1 MTKEEAL
8 AAIGARM
15 RATGFLR
22 IAGCVLVYFWAR
34 GWVNYGVQGFSPEGA
49 ERIDFGFDTMPLI
62 LLPTVVAFWSD
73 GIGMTILFL
82 FGASVVSFFSPF
94 AVALPLFL
102 QTGPLQPSVLIEAA
116 AISWPVAFCVLIGIW
131 RMTSIKQKIELD
143 QKAQRELHE
152 WQEQRRREREQQNER
167 EEAKRQQEQR
177 RREEEARDRQKQHEE
192 AKRQQEARSECK
204 WWEVLGIS
212 PEATLA
218 DAQKAYRLMMRQYHP
233 DKVAGLGPE
242 LIQLAEQKS
251 RELNAALD
259 QAKQQARR

>member
-49 ERIDFGFDTMPLI
+49 ERIDLGFDTMPLI

-131 RMTSIKQKIELD
+131 RMTSIK
-143 QKAQRELHE
+143 
-152 WQEQRRREREQQNER
+152 
-167 EEAKRQQEQR
+167 
-177 RREEEARDRQKQHEE
+177 EEEARDRQKQHEE
-192 AKRQQEARSECK
+192 AKRQQEARRECK

-259 QAKQQARR
+259 QAKQQACH

>member
-8 AAIGARM
+8 AAIGARI

-49 ERIDFGFDTMPLI
+49 ERIDLGFDTMPLI

-131 RMTSIKQKIELD
+131 RMTSIKEEEARDRQK
-143 QKAQRELHE
+143 QH
-152 WQEQRRREREQQNER
+152 

-192 AKRQQEARSECK
+192 AKRQQEARRECK

-259 QAKQQARR
+259 QAKQQACH